1 MDLPWSLQEASYF
14 GFIKDF
20 ASFIMKNIHPFNVYR
35 SVSIYTPIVF
45 ANISVSMPAENYII
59 SLVFSL
65 AQVNSVFNGT
75 DTIAL
80 LGPKIWDLVLLEAKP
95 KKYVNI
101 FKNTITCK
109 YYTTCIV

>member
-1 MDLPWSLQEASYF
+1 MFTDLFLSIFQSYLP
-14 GFIKDF
+14 ISQSQCLLKT
-20 ASFIMKNIHPFNVYR
+20 
-35 SVSIYTPIVF
+35 SV
-45 ANISVSMPAENYII
+45 YII

-65 AQVNSVFNGT
+65 AQVSSVFNGT

>member
-1 MDLPWSLQEASYF
+1 MFTDLFLSILQSYLP
-14 GFIKDF
+14 ISQSQCLLKT
-20 ASFIMKNIHPFNVYR
+20 
-35 SVSIYTPIVF
+35 SV
-45 ANISVSMPAENYII
+45 YII

-65 AQVNSVFNGT
+65 AQVSSVFNGT

-95 KKYVNI
+95 KKYLNI